1 MEDLLETA
9 PCGFLTVLDDGTI
22 LRANATLTRM
32 LGYEDGEVTGLA
44 VDKILP
50 VASRIFYQTHL
61 FPLLKLHGQADEVYI
76 TLRAK
81 DGSSLPTL
89 LNAARRERDGR
100 TVNDLVLIQMK
111 ERGDYEDS
119 ILAAKKKA
127 EDATLA
133 KDQFVAAVSHEL
145 RTPLHSML
153 GWLHLLR
160 NGRQQDPEAVEKGL
174 GVIERGANS
183 LKSLIEDLIDHS
195 RITSGK
201 MRLSVDRVDV
211 SKVIDSA
218 LDIVRPSA
226 DAKSITLE
234 RTFDPEAGP
243 VSGDLERLQQI
254 LWNLLSNAIKFTPKG
269 GSVRV
274 SLARVNSS
282 VEVAVTDTGKGISGE
297 FLPYVF
303 DRFRQDDAASGSRS
317 GGLGLGM
324 AITKH
329 LVELHGGTVR
339 AESPGEGQG
348 STFTVRLP
356 VMTMHRS
363 DPFLESSIIRYDGSP
378 QPGELGGLEGVWVLI
393 VEDDAHARSMLNSV
407 LEHAGAQVIA
417 ASGIREGLEQFRTYR
432 PHVIV
437 SDIELA
443 DGDGYSFIGQ
453 IRAIEGPESVPAPAI
468 ALTALARPAD
478 RVRALA
484 AGFNMHISKPVEP
497 IELVLAISGL
507 IGQTHLQAGASG
519 GAAAS

>member
-1 MEDLLETA
+1 MEDILETA
-9 PCGFLTVLDDGTI
+9 PCGFLTILDDGTI
-22 LRANATLTRM
+22 HRANATLTRT
-32 LGYEDGEVTGLA
+32 LGYDEGELAGLH
-44 VDKILP
+44 VDKLLP
-50 VASRIFYQTHL
+50 VATRIFYQTHL
-61 FPLLKLHGQADEVYI
+61 FPILKLHGHADEIYLTVC
-76 TLRAK
+76 AK
-81 DGSSLPTL
+81 DGASLPML
-89 LNAARRERDGR
+89 VNAARRERDGR
-100 TVNDLVLIQMK
+100 PVNDLVLIQMK
-111 ERGDYEDS
+111 ERSDYEDA

-127 EDATLA
+127 EDAILA

-153 GWLHLLR
+153 GWVHLLR
-160 NGRQQDPEAVEKGL
+160 GGRQQDPEVVLKGL
-174 GVIERGANS
+174 SVIERGANS
-183 LKSLIEDLIDHS
+183 LKGLIEDLIDLS
-195 RITSGK
+195 RINAGK

-211 SKVIDSA
+211 AAVIDSA

-234 RTFDPEAGP
+234 RSFDPEAGP
-243 VSGDLERLQQI
+243 VTGDPERLQQI

-269 GSVRV
+269 GGVRV
-274 SLARVNSS
+274 TLSRINSS
-282 VEVAVTDTGKGISGE
+282 VEVAVTDTGKGISGK

-303 DRFRQDDAASGSRS
+303 DRFRQDDAGSGSRS

-339 AESPGEGQG
+339 AESSGEGQG

-356 VMTMHRS
+356 VMTVHRG
-363 DPFLESSIIRYDGSP
+363 DPFRESSVIRYDGRP
-378 QPGELGGLEGVWVLI
+378 QPGELGGLEGVWVLV
-393 VEDDAHARSMLNSV
+393 VEDDEHARSMLRTV
-407 LEHAGAQVIA
+407 LEHAGAQVVTA
-417 ASGIREGLEQFRTYR
+417 GGLQEGLGQFRTYR

-443 DGDGYSFIGQ
+443 DGDGYSFIGEV
-453 IRAIEGPESVPAPAI
+453 RSIEGPEASPAPAI

-484 AGFNMHISKPVEP
+484 AGFSMHIAKPVEP

-507 IGQTHLQAGASG
+507 IGQAHLSAGA
-519 GAAAS
+519 A